1 MAAEQIR
8 KNLNLFVDG
17 RGYAGNID
25 NFRAPALAIQAE
37 EIRMG
42 GMDAPIDIKMGLEKM
57 TSGFSLYKYSADVL
71 SLFGVA
77 SGQTVPFIAREALED
92 FDGTVTPVVH
102 TMRGRILSIDPGE
115 SKAGE
120 ASTLQIEMSL
130 TYYKL
135 QHGSRV
141 LQEIDAINMVHIVN
155 GVDVLAAQRAAL
167 GI

>member
-8 KNLNLFVDG
+8 KNINLFVDG
-17 RGYAGNID
+17 RGFAGNID
-25 NFRAPALAIQAE
+25 NFRAPALAIKAE
-37 EIRMG
+37 ELRMG

-57 TSGFSLYKYSADVL
+57 TAGFALYKYSADIL

-77 SGQTVPFIAREALED
+77 NGQTVAFVAREVLED

-102 TMRGRILSIDPGE
+102 TMRGRILSMDGGD

-120 ASTLQIEMSL
+120 TATLQVEMSL

-141 LQEIDAINMVHIVN
+141 VQEVDALNMVHIVN